1 MLIWKVSQ
9 VVSLKQDNKHFPLA
23 ILLRFQI
30 YRIATAMALSLWSRL
45 KLLVIAGVGLYSD
58 GYLNISIG
66 LVVPML
72 GYIYF
77 QDEKSK
83 VPTVSSDIIKG
94 SLSLG
99 MIIGQI
105 LFGIFGDALGRH
117 TVYGK
122 ELCITIFGTFMVIL
136 LPWHGLSHNSIVAWI
151 SVFRVVTG
159 FGIGGDYPMTSALC
173 TEHTEFGTRAQRVLT
188 VFASIG
194 LGAMTGGIVYIVLL
208 AAFKDSI
215 ISNIVHLEWV
225 WRLLLGLGLIPAV
238 ATLYARLT
246 MEETKPYEK
255 YVATE
260 TSLTSGGGRGLK
272 DQFRDFR
279 VYFSEWRHVK
289 VLFATCACWFLLY
302 VYPISQLDDG
312 D

>member
-1 MLIWKVSQ
+1 MISSV
-9 VVSLKQDNKHFPLA
+9 
-23 ILLRFQI
+23 
-30 YRIATAMALSLWSRL
+30 WSR
-45 KLLVIAGVGLYSD
+45 VIFLTVAGVGLYSD
-58 GYLNISIG
+58 GYLNITIG

-77 QDEKSK
+77 QDERSK
-83 VPTVSSDIIKG
+83 VPTVSSDVIKG

-99 MIIGQI
+99 MIVGQL
-105 LFGIFGDALGRH
+105 LFGVFGDALGRH
-117 TVYGK
+117 IVYGK
-122 ELCITIFGTFMVIL
+122 ELVITIFGTLMVIL
-136 LPWHGLSHNSIVAWI
+136 LPWQGLSHNNVVAWV

-159 FGIGGDYPMTSALC
+159 VGIGGDYPMTSALC
-173 TEHTEFGTRAQRVLT
+173 TEHTEFGTRAKRVLT
-188 VFASIG
+188 VFASMG
-194 LGAMTGGIVYIVLL
+194 MGAMTAGIVYIVLL

-215 ISNIVHLEWV
+215 IGNIVRLEWV

-246 MEETKPYEK
+246 MKETKPYEK

-260 TSLTSGGGRGLK
+260 TSLISGGGRGLK

-279 VYFSEWRHVK
+279 VYFSEWRHAK

-302 VYPISQLDDG
+302 VQTYSTEAPHN
-312 D
+312 